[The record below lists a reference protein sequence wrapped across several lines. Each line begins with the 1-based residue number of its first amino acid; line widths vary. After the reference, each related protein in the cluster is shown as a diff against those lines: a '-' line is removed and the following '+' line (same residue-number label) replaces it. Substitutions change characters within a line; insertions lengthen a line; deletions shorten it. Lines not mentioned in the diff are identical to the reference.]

1 MEKDNPN
8 NIHALNQFEKEGHA
22 DQKYN
27 HFRLT
32 DLTREELYAMGVPA
46 ILDDENEW
54 HFLWP
59 FNEIMKNFSDKDLTH
74 FNTLHQPYINKSC
87 NKNN

>member
-46 ILDDENEW
+46 ILDDENE
-54 HFLWP
+54 
-59 FNEIMKNFSDKDLTH
+59 
-74 FNTLHQPYINKSC
+74 
-87 NKNN
+87 

>member
-8 NIHALNQFEKEGHA
+8 NIHALNQFDEEGHA

-46 ILDDENEW
+46 VLDDENE
-54 HFLWP
+54 
-59 FNEIMKNFSDKDLTH
+59 
-74 FNTLHQPYINKSC
+74 
-87 NKNN
+87 